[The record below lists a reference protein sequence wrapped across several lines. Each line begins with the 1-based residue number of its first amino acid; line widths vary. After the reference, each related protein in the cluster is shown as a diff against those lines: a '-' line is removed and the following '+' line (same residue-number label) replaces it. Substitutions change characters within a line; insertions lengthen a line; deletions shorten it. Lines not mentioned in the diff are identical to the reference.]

1 MPRLTVDL
9 NALDSQCAA
18 GRTVIVYPVWG
29 DDAYRLGQ
37 GVLADGSAWLPNQLT
52 EVTGP
57 DGMTEFEIP
66 SSADIGNA
74 RYVVTVPGGPT
85 WTNILMPDED
95 AILSRELLGGNPPD
109 DPALFR
115 PSDIDSTN
123 PPMVGWYLS
132 VAEGDDW
139 TFIPQEQGQPGPQGP
154 QGRYERHIYMVAA
167 TAPTAPAGD
176 GTSATPTGWS
186 DTPLGT
192 VPQGSKEYISSS
204 TVDPATDSATPWSF
218 PAEFVAGALA
228 TRGPAGPP
236 GRGIVSIV
244 KMGTTVTVTYTSGTP
259 DTFTVLDGAKG
270 NPGNP
275 GDPGRRGSLWAEG
288 TGNPTSTTIP
298 SPLAGDLYL
307 DETGRVWRYSGTS
320 WGRTT
325 INLRGP
331 ATPGTSGLD
340 QDQVDAR
347 IAVLRPAD
355 RQLPSF
361 TPQPNDGDVVTYD
374 GDEDEATWKPAPSG
388 LPDSGSQDIGRVLRV
403 GSDQVPFWDEV
414 TDVVTDAST
423 SVDARIADWAE
434 TANTDPIPA
443 SKLTNAPSGTGGA
456 GAVAL
461 TQVGGTIT
469 ISGAATIGPLMSA
482 LEDLM
487 FLELTFDRGGE
498 TQVKQTSWIRKA
510 DVDVLL
516 GSAYKLQLQGGGGS
530 FINVYRNTTPA
541 LVFGAPS
548 TGYTNLTIR
557 IFNAEGGSEGPPGEP
572 GQPGPGFDSADYV
585 IDTYGVAMGQLPVF
599 TVDSWADL
607 DADAREAGIGIGW
620 WTAGNRPTAYTDV
633 TWANTRVDI
642 SANESRLWALR
653 VPSGFP
659 PKFARFNWVRGGQ
672 PAPQP
677 GTPPGNFWHPF
688 TLTGSPK
695 EYDIYYLARGVD
707 EFEAVAVQSGDHVT
721 PQAAVLSY
729 NDLLAA
735 TTEVQQGLD
744 ESLRHV
750 HDLIDPIT
758 AEVAARGTYNPV
770 TDGGH
775 FRHGWANIAA
785 DGTDTSGNDHL
796 TLNERD
802 YVVNVAAAG
811 SRVPVVW
818 TPIGSDPD
826 EWRVELFRGN
836 TAIVTYPESGEYWR
850 SYEAARRDDLLGHYD
865 AWFLASETSDAPV
878 SKTWQANDVLR
889 LLRGAA
895 VTAIRVPAMNLEDD
909 AVEDALGLPPTAAA
923 NRGQWIRRK
932 SNADGFEYVDEP
944 SGGGGGVQAPFA
956 ITPGNTRVRA
966 QGSAIRMPITS
977 ITAETQ
983 NVFSAL
989 QNNTF
994 LAAQGIYDFI
1004 FGVTLYS
1011 GSSGTG
1017 EQTSSQTR
1025 VNLLLSTTGNNIED
1039 WQLSNPYHRPIG
1051 GVAFGPDRI
1060 LVRVWVPAMTRIG
1073 FMMEAPAQ
1081 SNNGWLG
1088 IDSIDVM
1095 KLA

>member
-1 MPRLTVDL
+1 MPKLIVDL
-9 NALDSQCAA
+9 AAITDVVA
-18 GRTVIVYPVWG
+18 GRTVSCYPVWG
-29 DDAYRLGQ
+29 DSAYRRGQ
-37 GVLADGSAWLPNQLT
+37 GALVSGEAWLPQAAEAT
-52 EVTGP
+52 TDA
-57 DGMTEFEIP
+57 DGMAEFDIP
-66 SSADIGNA
+66 ASADIGGA
-74 RYVVTVPGGPT
+74 RYAISVMGGPT
-85 WTNILMPDED
+85 WINIEMPATD
-95 AILSRELLGGNPPD
+95 ATLGPALIGGNPPD
-109 DPALFR
+109 DPALLR
-115 PSDIDSTN
+115 PSDIDATN
-123 PPMVGWYLS
+123 APMVGWYLS

-154 QGRYERHIYMVAA
+154 QGRYERHIYRVAA

-204 TVDPATDSATPWSF
+204 TVDPATDSATPWSS

-244 KMGTTVTVTYTSGTP
+244 KSGTTVTVTYTSGAP

-288 TGNPTSTTIP
+288 TGNPTSSTIP

-307 DETGRVWRYSGTS
+307 DDTGRVWRYSGTS

-331 ATPGTSGLD
+331 ASPGTGGLN

-347 IAVLRPAD
+347 IATLRPAD
-355 RQLPSF
+355 RQLPQI
-361 TPQPNDGDVVTYD
+361 TPQTKDGDLVTYD
-374 GDEDEATWKPAPSG
+374 ETEDEAVWRAAPSG
-388 LPDSGSQDIGRVLRV
+388 LPDSGSQDVGRVLRV

-443 SKLTNAPSGTGGA
+443 SKLTNAPSGGG
-456 GAVAL
+456 
-461 TQVGGTIT
+461 
-469 ISGAATIGPLMSA
+469 
-482 LEDLM
+482 
-487 FLELTFDRGGE
+487 
-498 TQVKQTSWIRKA
+498 
-510 DVDVLL
+510 
-516 GSAYKLQLQGGGGS
+516 
-530 FINVYRNTTPA
+530 
-541 LVFGAPS
+541 
-548 TGYTNLTIR
+548 
-557 IFNAEGGSEGPPGEP
+557 
-572 GQPGPGFDSADYV
+572 GFDSADYV

-695 EYDIYYLARGVD
+695 QYDIYYLARGVD
-707 EFEAVAVQSGDHVT
+707 EFEAVAVQSGDHIT

-729 NDLLAA
+729 HDLLE
-735 TTEVQQGLD
+735 TTTQVQQGLD

-758 AEVAARGTYNPV
+758 AEVAARGSYRPV

-785 DGTDTSGNDHL
+785 DGTDSSGNDHL

-802 YVVNVAAAG
+802 YVVNTAAAG

-878 SKTWQANDVLR
+878 SKTWRANDVLR

-909 AVEDALGLPPTAAA
+909 AVEDALGLPPTAAS

-966 QGSAIRMPITS
+966 QASAIRMPITS

-983 NVFSAL
+983 TVFSAL

-994 LAAQGIYDFI
+994 LAAPGIYDFI

-1017 EQTSSQTR
+1017 EQTSAQTR
-1025 VNLLLSTTGNNIED
+1025 VNLLLTTTGNNIED

-1051 GVAFGPDRI
+1051 GNAFGPDRI
-1060 LVRVWVPAMTRIG
+1060 LVRVYVPAMTRIG